1 MRVKTSATHVIEQAV
16 EIVDAALHEV
26 YGGVA
31 PLMTANERVPL
42 PVDETATRWCDALL
56 ENDTRRVVVIAPGAG
71 WGAKQWPAERYGEV
85 AARLVANGY
94 RVLVNAAP
102 GRQDALAEAVVDASG
117 GAAQTVGCTIGEL
130 TSLLRRSSLLIG
142 GDTGPLHLASALQ
155 VPVVALFG
163 PTDPSRTGP
172 YGSRAVVL
180 RSAASVISHKRYSE
194 AEAGLLKI
202 GVEDVMAATME
213 LLDASFGASASSKQG
228 VYVKVIA

>member
-1 MRVKTSATHVIEQAV
+1 VIEQAV

-26 YGGVA
+26 YGDVA
-31 PLMTANERVPL
+31 PLMTANECVPL
-42 PVDETATRWCDALL
+42 PVDETAARWCDALL
-56 ENDTRRVVVIAPGAG
+56 ENDTRQVIVIAPGAG

-102 GRQDALAEAVVDASG
+102 GRQDALVEAVVDASG

-163 PTDPSRTGP
+163 PTDPARNGPFRT
-172 YGSRAVVL
+172 RRIVL
-180 RSAASVISHKRYSE
+180 RSSSSATSYRHLPQPDEGMLEISSGQVVAAAR
-194 AEAGLLKI
+194 
-202 GVEDVMAATME
+202 E
-213 LLDASFGASASSKQG
+213 LLEEGRG
-228 VYVKVIA
+228 